1 MDAFDAKDD
10 LPRWQAWYAPAP
22 GYMPDTPSVWDTAQG
37 LFPLFFIA
45 FPQIIQ
51 YPIHCQV

>member
-22 GYMPDTPSVWDTAQG
+22 GYMPDTPSVWDTALG
-37 LFPLFFIA
+37 LFPLFFIV

-51 YPIHCQV
+51 YTVKYR